1 MAKRII
7 AIGGEPAS
15 GKSTL
20 MKYILKQYKPLKT
33 FKYGLVRGLYN
44 KENNLYFLGIYDNS
58 VFCGTDK
65 LSMAVQPHFLKLIQK
80 LPEATFVFEGD
91 RLFNQSLFDQQECEI
106 IVIKVT
112 DQTKSERHKQRN
124 DNQTEQFKKSK
135 KTKIKNILK
144 KNKVTILNND
154 TEQDNKEA
162 KETILKLIKCP
173 TNPTL

>member
-20 MKYILKQYKPLKT
+20 MKYILKQYEPLKT

-44 KENNLYFLGIYDNS
+44 EENNLYFLGIYDNS

-65 LSMAVQPHFLKLIQK
+65 LSMAVQPNFLNLVEKI
-80 LPEATFVFEGD
+80 PEATFVFEGD
-91 RLFNQSLFDQQECEI
+91 RLFNQSLFDKKDCEI
-106 IVIKVT
+106 IVLNVT
-112 DQTKSERHKQRN
+112 EKTNEERHKKRN
-124 DNQTEQFKKSK
+124 DNQTEKFKKSK
-135 KTKIKNILK
+135 KTKIKNILS
-144 KNKVTILNND
+144 KNKVTLLNND
-154 TEQDNKEA
+154 TEEDNKKA
-162 KETILKLIKCP
+162 KETILKLIKCQ

>member
-20 MKYILKQYKPLKT
+20 MKFILKQYKPLKT

-65 LSMAVQPHFLKLIQK
+65 LSMAVQPHFLKLLK
-80 LPEATFVFEGD
+80 ELPEAIFVFEGD
-91 RLFNQSLFDQQECEI
+91 RLFNQSLFDKQECEI
-106 IVIKVT
+106 VVLSVT
-112 DQTKSERHKQRN
+112 DQTKKERHKQRN
-124 DNQTEQFKKSK
+124 DNQSDQFKKSK
-135 KTKIKNILK
+135 KTKIKNILS
-144 KNKVTILNND
+144 KNKVTIIKND
-154 TEQDNKEA
+154 TEDDNQKA
-162 KETILKLIKCP
+162 KKIILNLIKSKEQE
-173 TNPTL
+173 TN

>member
-58 VFCGTDK
+58 IFCGTDK
-65 LSMAVQPHFLKLIQK
+65 LSMAVQPHFLNLVEK
-80 LPEATFVFEGD
+80 LPKATFVFEGD
-91 RLFNQSLFDQQECEI
+91 RLFNQSLFDKKDCEI
-106 IVIKVT
+106 IVLNVT
-112 DQTKSERHKQRN
+112 EETNKERHKKRN
-124 DNQTEQFKKSK
+124 DKQTEQFKKSK
-135 KTKIKNILK
+135 KTKIKNILS

-154 TEQDNKEA
+154 TEEDNKKV
-162 KETILKLIKCP
+162 KETILKLIKCQ

>member
-44 KENNLYFLGIYDNS
+44 EENNLYFLGIYDNS

-65 LSMAVQPHFLKLIQK
+65 LSMAVQPDFLNLVEKI
-80 LPEATFVFEGD
+80 PEATFVFEGD
-91 RLFNQSLFDQQECEI
+91 RLFNQSLFDKKDCEI
-106 IVIKVT
+106 IVLNVT
-112 DQTKSERHKQRN
+112 EKTNEERHKKRN
-124 DNQTEQFKKSK
+124 DNQTEKFKKSK
-135 KTKIKNILK
+135 KTKIKNILS
-144 KNKVTILNND
+144 KNKVTLLNND
-154 TEQDNKEA
+154 TEEDNKKA
-162 KETILKLIKCP
+162 KETILKLIKCQ

>member
-65 LSMAVQPHFLKLIQK
+65 LSMAVQPHFLKLIK
-80 LPEATFVFEGD
+80 ELPQATFVFEGD
-91 RLFNQSLFDQQECEI
+91 RLFNQSLFDKQECEI
-106 IVIKVT
+106 VVLNVT
-112 DQTKSERHKQRN
+112 DKTKKERHEQRN
-124 DNQTEQFKKSK
+124 DNQSDQFKRSK
-135 KTKIKNILK
+135 KTKIKNILS

-154 TEQDNKEA
+154 TEKDNQEA
-162 KETILKLIKCP
+162 KKTILNLIKCQ